1 MEGTAGSIN
10 VVDIIMLQAFRG
22 KMKIIS
28 EDSLIYEGDDE
39 TDARPLPNARSQR
52 ITNTLI
58 ITKMKSVVLDCSDE
72 PLLIQLC
79 ALRRLSDVCGST
91 LL

>member
-39 TDARPLPNARSQR
+39 TDARPLPNARS
-52 ITNTLI
+52 
-58 ITKMKSVVLDCSDE
+58 
-72 PLLIQLC
+72 
-79 ALRRLSDVCGST
+79 
-91 LL
+91 